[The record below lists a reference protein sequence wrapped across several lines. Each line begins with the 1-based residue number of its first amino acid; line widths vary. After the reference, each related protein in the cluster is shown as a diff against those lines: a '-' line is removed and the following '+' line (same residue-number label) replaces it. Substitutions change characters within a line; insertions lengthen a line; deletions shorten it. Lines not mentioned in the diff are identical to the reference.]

1 VTQKTRYTALY
12 LLGFAAL
19 GLWHHLYFSYS
30 VGEFVF
36 FKNGYDEDTYVLF
49 PFGPAGFR
57 PDRMLSGVIVSA
69 ILWFSQGSYNIA
81 LMVLDTLLPP
91 LIFLAAYYAG
101 AALFSKFST
110 RSFFA
115 LVLIFATDLFSLGSA
130 ASYPGPFPTLDQFK
144 ALVGD
149 AFVPPLETSYLGLYR
164 SPEPQVSYVV
174 GFLFIGL
181 ILRIVLRDAEKTT
194 RREVV
199 KLSIVQTSL
208 MLCYALVSYPLVL
221 VEGLAAIILLISGR
235 RQDAIILGVLF
246 FGSTIAAFAFGRM
259 TLGSSAMLLFSS
271 RLPVVTVGVIL
282 AFALTIIFLCLLLR
296 SGRADRWLMTG
307 LAFSAM
313 PLALTNQQLLTG
325 LMVSAREWERY
336 VDLPFVVV
344 AAGILASNGRWRVS
358 WQIPAVALG
367 TVVVAGFVLASS
379 IRTYKLWL
387 SDNLKSLAITRAV
400 AAADKELADDTLLVF
415 DEPVYAPFVEAR
427 LGRPLHALL
436 NYTDVF
442 KNPIPSTPDFS
453 PTLLADALFEYWKQ
467 TAVTPAAAMEILQE
481 EARQRGGFYS
491 GFIFNVCEYWYPCTD
506 GRAVKTRKIVA
517 MLPSVVMSYT
527 NFLAK
532 SAPPGKFAFVTLKS
546 LPATS
551 KGEIIGEGRVASI
564 VARVSLRN

>member
-1 VTQKTRYTALY
+1 
-12 LLGFAAL
+12 
-19 GLWHHLYFSYS
+19 
-30 VGEFVF
+30 
-36 FKNGYDEDTYVLF
+36 
-49 PFGPAGFR
+49 
-57 PDRMLSGVIVSA
+57 MLSGVIVSA
-69 ILWFSQGSYNIA
+69 ILWFSQESYNIT

-101 AALFSKFST
+101 AALFAKFST
-110 RSFFA
+110 RSLFA
-115 LVLIFATDLFSLGSA
+115 LVLIFATDLFSLGRV
-130 ASYPGPFPTLDQFK
+130 ASYPGPFPTLNQFK

-164 SPEPQVSYVV
+164 SPEPQVSYVI

-181 ILRIVLRDAEKTT
+181 ILRIVLRDAKTT
-194 RREVV
+194 QREVV
-199 KLSIVQTSL
+199 KLSIVQMSL
-208 MLCYALVSYPLVL
+208 MLCYALVSYPLVF

-246 FGSTIAAFAFGRM
+246 FGSIIAAFAFGWM
-259 TLGSSAMLLFSS
+259 TVGSSAGLLFSS

-282 AFALTIIFLCLLLR
+282 AFALTIVFLYLLLR

-307 LAFSAM
+307 LAFSGM

-344 AAGILASNGRWRVS
+344 AAGILVSHARWRLS

-367 TVVVAGFVLASS
+367 TVVVVGFVLASS

-387 SDNLKSLAITRAV
+387 SDNLKTLAITRAV
-400 AAADKELADDTLLVF
+400 AAADKNLTDDTLLVF
-415 DEPVYAPFVEAR
+415 DEPEYAPLVEAR

-442 KNPIPSTPDFS
+442 KSPIPSTPGFS
-453 PTLLADALFEYWKQ
+453 PTLLADALFEYSKQ
-467 TAVTPAAAMEILQE
+467 TAVTPAAAMEILQH
-481 EARQRGGFYS
+481 EARQRAGFYS

-506 GRAVKTRKIVA
+506 GRAVKTEKIVA
-517 MLPSVVMSYT
+517 TLPSVVMSYT

-532 SAPPGKFAFVTLKS
+532 PAPPGKFAFVTSKS
-546 LPATS
+546 LPAPS
-551 KGEIIGEGRVASI
+551 KGEIISEGRATSI